1 MQRFTAAIFMLASLF
16 LINCK
21 NDEPVEPSDDENHEP
36 LTTELRTFI
45 FGHSL
50 IVHDPP
56 LIPTPSDETS
66 VPHWM
71 ASLANHANF
80 DFAVAGQYGFL
91 QQHDDLPPIAQW
103 GFDIA
108 EPAWD
113 SDNESFADADFNTV
127 LLTPAN
133 FIQYQPSD
141 ENYFNGDVSPVG
153 ATLTIHDWVKEQEP
167 EITFYVYE
175 NWPDMAPF
183 IGGQFPPTEE
193 ELAAYHENTQG
204 EFHEWWIDYHDHLVT
219 ARPEDDIRMI
229 PVGPIIGKILTE
241 TELASIPFAELY
253 EDDAP
258 HGRPTI
264 YFLAGL
270 ITYMAM
276 YGTESPADYVIPN
289 TVHELV
295 STHYQE
301 VVSLIWEELNAFDF
315 DNGESRVW

>member
-1 MQRFTAAIFMLASLF
+1 MIIVSG
-16 LINCK
+16 CSE
-21 NDEPVEPSDDENHEP
+21 DEPEMLPTDDDTNEPV
-36 LTTELRTFI
+36 TTEIRAFI

-50 IVHDPP
+50 IVHEPP
-56 LIPTPSDETS
+56 RIPTPSDETS

-71 ASLANHANF
+71 ASLADHA
-80 DFAVAGQYGFL
+80 DLGYSVAGQYGFL

-103 GFDIA
+103 GFDIV

-113 SDNESFADADFNTV
+113 SDNETFAEADFNTV

-133 FIQYQPSD
+133 FIQYQASD

-153 ATLTIHDWVKEQEP
+153 ATLTIHDWVNDQE
-167 EITFYVYE
+167 EGITFYIYE
-175 NWPDMAPF
+175 NWPDMAPY
-183 IGGQFPPTEE
+183 IEGEFPLQE
-193 ELAAYHENTQG
+193 ELAPYHEITQG
-204 EFHEWWIDYHDHLVT
+204 EFHDWWIDYHDHLVT

-229 PVGPIIGKILTE
+229 PVGPIIAEILTE
-241 TELASIPFAELY
+241 TDLVNIPVEELY

-276 YGTESPADYVIPN
+276 YEAESPSDYQIPN
-289 TVHELV
+289 TVHSLV
-295 STHYQE
+295 SENYEE
-301 VVSLIWEELNAFDF
+301 VVDLIWDELNAFDF
-315 DNGESRVW
+315 ENGESRVW